1 MPHHPS
7 QSSTLL
13 LGWGRRLQRW
23 LYCFNV
29 FRVIVVCTTL
39 AFGLLKAVLS
49 YANQRLGVLILEIF
63 FLIAFNIVYSS

>member
-1 MPHHPS
+1 MSYYPS
-7 QSSTLL
+7 QNRTLL
-13 LGWGRRLQRW
+13 LGCGRRLRRW
-23 LYCFNV
+23 LYCFNI

-63 FLIAFNIVYSS
+63 FLIAFNVVYSS